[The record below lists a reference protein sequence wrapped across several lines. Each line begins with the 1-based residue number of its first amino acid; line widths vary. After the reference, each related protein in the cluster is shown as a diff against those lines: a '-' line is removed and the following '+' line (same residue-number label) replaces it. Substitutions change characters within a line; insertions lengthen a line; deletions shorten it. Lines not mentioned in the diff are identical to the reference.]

1 MSFIRPEAR
10 AALWRWRE
18 VLAGLALVLLGF
30 SWIAG
35 PGGLLGWTGWPVAA
49 AGVIL
54 AVVGVQRARFRT
66 GGGGPGIVLLDEG
79 EITYMGPLGGG
90 SVASSEIER
99 LTFDPTAT
107 PPHWLLEQKGRDV
120 LAIPVNAEG
129 AEVLFDS
136 FSALPGLRTERML
149 TALKTEARHAVVIWE
164 RTPSRPAALPLH

>member
-18 VLAGLALVLLGF
+18 VLAGLAVALLGL

-49 AGVIL
+49 AGLAL

-90 SVASSEIER
+90 SVAAAEIER
-99 LTFDPTAT
+99 LTYDPTAT
-107 PPHWLLEQKGRDV
+107 PPHWLLEQEGRAV

-129 AEVLFDS
+129 AEVLFDG
-136 FSALPGLRTERML
+136 FSALPGLRTERVL
-149 TALKTEARHAVVIWE
+149 AVLKGDARHAVVIWE
-164 RTPSRPAALPLH
+164 RTPSRPATLPLH